1 MTYEEVE
8 KYYGSGY
15 RIADKG
21 GFSRGAPYNWK
32 KQGFIPIETQ
42 MLIEKRTEGALKA
55 DLSHCKRRIE
65 DETKPD

>member
-1 MTYEEVE
+1 MTYDEVA

-32 KQGFIPIETQ
+32 KQGYIPIETQ
-42 MLIEKRTEGALKA
+42 MLIEKRTGGELKA
-55 DLSHCKRRIE
+55 SLDHCKPREE
-65 DETKPD
+65 DELKRD